1 MAQNGSG
8 SPYSCGVDDEVRQEL
23 GRLERRLAAIPEPA
37 MRREQLLGWLEPLA
51 PADAFDRLS
60 AVLHAG
66 PGPAPGS
73 ALREATLDVI
83 ALGGATRVLPYE
95 LRASWYAEARRAEDA
110 FVARLLRSS
119 DAAES
124 MADPGAELARDL
136 GELPLGVRRSLA
148 RGHELPTLEKLLLD
162 PDAIVVGHLLAN
174 PRVTEIHVV
183 RIAARRPIPADTLRA
198 IARSSRF
205 GQRPGVRLAI
215 ARNPYAPTDL
225 VVRMLDGLPL
235 RELREIARDGTL
247 HAVTREHAQAELAR
261 RDTAVSDAP
270 P

>member
-1 MAQNGSG
+1 M
-8 SPYSCGVDDEVRQEL
+8 DDAVREEL
-23 GRLERRLAAIPEPA
+23 AGIERRLAAIAEPT
-37 MRREQLLGWLEPLA
+37 MRRERLLAWLEPLA
-51 PADAFDRLS
+51 PPEAFRRLA

-83 ALGGATRVLPYE
+83 ALGGATRPLPYA
-95 LRASWYAEARRAEDA
+95 LRAAWYAEARRAEDA
-110 FVARLLRSS
+110 FVARLLRSP
-119 DAAES
+119 DAVES
-124 MADPGAELARDL
+124 MADPSADLARDL
-136 GELPLGVRRSLA
+136 AELPLGVRRSLA

-162 PDAIVVGHLLAN
+162 PDPIVVGHLLAN
-174 PRVTEIHVV
+174 PRVTEILVV
-183 RIAARRPIPADTLRA
+183 RIAARRPIPAETLRA

-247 HAVTREHAQAELAR
+247 HAITREHARAELAR
-261 RDTAVSDAP
+261 REPTVSDAP